1 MENPLEDNN
10 LDIDETEDEL
20 SIDKGESGDEDKK
33 EGGTRIVVEKI
44 NDSAV
49 SVRDE
54 ELNISEGKSGDQDE
68 KEGSTSM
75 VIVVKN
81 KDGAK
86 SASEEGII
94 EEGKSGG
101 AESVHEEGLIID
113 KGKCCNED
121 EKEGGTSIVVEKNKD
136 GAGSEEGLIIV
147 DRKRRDED

>member
-20 SIDKGESGDEDKK
+20 SIDKGESGDEDKR

-68 KEGSTSM
+68 KESGTMM
-75 VIVVKN
+75 VVV
-81 KDGAK
+81 
-86 SASEEGII
+86 
-94 EEGKSGG
+94 
-101 AESVHEEGLIID
+101 D
-113 KGKCCNED
+113 KRKCGDED
-121 EKEGGTSIVVEKNKD
+121 EKEGGASMVVVENIMIAPKALVRKD
-136 GAGSEEGLIIV
+136 
-147 DRKRRDED
+147 